1 MAKIQHSMLTTS
13 NFRDTFYTY
22 HEFSRFLERRDLVVS
37 ELRRR
42 DGKAQNHKSRTCG
55 NDQSDARHAISET
68 QWQIAAHT
76 CGMYQNP
83 RCNRQDAENWLS
95 VFGWIGIMNPCEDC
109 LYYPICM
116 ERRGICTEYKTLAQ
130 VRKEIEQLNENQ
142 KVTSTVS
149 TNGHEASPQ

>member
-1 MAKIQHSMLTTS
+1 
-13 NFRDTFYTY
+13 
-22 HEFSRFLERRDLVVS
+22 
-37 ELRRR
+37 
-42 DGKAQNHKSRTCG
+42 
-55 NDQSDARHAISET
+55 
-68 QWQIAAHT
+68 
-76 CGMYQNP
+76 
-83 RCNRQDAENWLS
+83 
-95 VFGWIGIMNPCEDC
+95 MNPCEDC